1 MGKRFCLGEVR
12 LRLTEARALRLCRTV
27 AAVQRQAGQEDGEA
41 DDRADIL
48 GNLLCFHASA
58 PLLRVL
64 TVVVEER
71 AYRSQSSQPSR
82 ESRVIAVGRS
92 EIQKSLL

>member
-1 MGKRFCLGEVR
+1 M
-12 LRLTEARALRLCRTV
+12 
-27 AAVQRQAGQEDGEA
+27 QRQARQKDGEA
-41 DDRADIL
+41 DDRADFL
-48 GNLLCFHASA
+48 GGTFGFHASA

-64 TVVVEER
+64 AVVVEER